1 MNNGEILT
9 TYTVDISPGR
19 RFVMAPMSDLN
30 TPMLVLGLIS
40 VFANQYIIAVWVVT
54 AIASCVV
61 TCEHIGNN
69 CKRRSKRLELYTTR
83 RYRRFHADSHKHSRS
98 V

>member
-1 MNNGEILT
+1 MDNSEVLT

-19 RFVMAPMSDLN
+19 RFIMAPMSDLN

-40 VFANQYIIAVWVVT
+40 VFANQYIIVVWVITV
-54 AIASCVV
+54 IASCIV
-61 TCEHIGNN
+61 TCEHMGNN
-69 CKRRSKRLELYTTR
+69 SKRRSKRLELYTTR
-83 RYRRFHADSHKHSRS
+83 RYRRFHANSNKHSRS